1 MASGGAGL
9 FYPFFLMTKLW
20 LESAPLFQITWIRGQ
35 EGTMCAG
42 IWHRPVLALP
52 THFIHPCWQPFIYSH
67 SAVGTGRP
75 NTLPKP
81 RLLLKHDSA
90 TTAIQLPTGPG
101 VCVCVY
107 IHKQAAL
114 APRFSTTVSSLLF
127 WSLPSLCQRVW
138 RRDGPQV
145 LETFWQ
151 HSSQLANM
159 LLPSATSVSTVQ
171 RWSVP
176 LTASSTFYR
185 FFFHSFSDCLI
196 CFLLQFWLD
205 SAQRGLNMWDKW
217 ERRLCSLT
225 WPSPS
230 PHTHSQCY
238 IIWCLHFLCAPL
250 CSHYPPFIGCNSAAQ
265 HQTNSLSM

>member
-1 MASGGAGL
+1 MASGGGGGC
-9 FYPFFLMTKLW
+9 FCFFFLFPVMTKLW

-75 NTLPKP
+75 NTLPKH

-101 VCVCVY
+101 VCVY

-114 APRFSTTVSSLLF
+114 APHFSTTVSSLLF

-138 RRDGPQV
+138 WRERPQV

-159 LLPSATSVSTVQ
+159 LLPSATSDSTVQ
-171 RWSVP
+171 RWSGP
-176 LTASSTFYR
+176 LTASSTIYR
-185 FFFHSFSDCLI
+185 FLSFFLSLIVSFVFVAILI
-196 CFLLQFWLD
+196 GFSTKGVEHVRQMRAPALQPYMTITISFT
-205 SAQRGLNMWDKW
+205 
-217 ERRLCSLT
+217 LT
-225 WPSPS
+225 
-230 PHTHSQCY
+230 
-238 IIWCLHFLCAPL
+238 
-250 CSHYPPFIGCNSAAQ
+250 
-265 HQTNSLSM
+265 LSTT